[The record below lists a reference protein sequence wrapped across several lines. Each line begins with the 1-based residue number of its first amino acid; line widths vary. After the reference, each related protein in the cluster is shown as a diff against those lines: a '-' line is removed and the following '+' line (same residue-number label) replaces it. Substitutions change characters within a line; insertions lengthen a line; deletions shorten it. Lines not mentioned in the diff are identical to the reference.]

1 MDPLSTLFDRFS
13 FNARLIMR
21 NSPGPHRG
29 PNPGTIDAPDVNAA
43 VAAACCTLYLI
54 HEGEAVFSAPDTPPL
69 QVTGPA
75 LVLYPHAMRQRMQA
89 VGAAAVSCAAILF
102 EDSEGDAGHPLL
114 LALPARVH
122 IPLAGMAPLSHTLAL
137 LFAETGPPSPGQDA
151 ILGRMC
157 DVLLIQVIR
166 HEFQQARV
174 DSGVLAGLA
183 DRQLGPVLGAMHARP
198 DASWQLQGLAALACM
213 SRAAF
218 SERFRTVVGMA
229 PMEYLTR
236 WRMGLACRLLREGMP
251 VKVVCGQ
258 AGYRSPPAFTRAFTE
273 HVGVSPRA
281 WLRGF
286 AHA

>member
-13 FNARLIMR
+13 FNARLVMR
-21 NSPGPHRG
+21 NGPGVKLG
-29 PNPGTIDAPDVNAA
+29 AIDASHAHAAMAA
-43 VAAACCTLYLI
+43 VCCTLYVI
-54 HEGEAVFSAPDTPPL
+54 DEGEAVFSCPDTSPL

-75 LVLYPHAMRQRMQA
+75 LVLYPHGMRQRVQA
-89 VGAAAVSCAAILF
+89 VGAATVSCAAILF
-102 EDSEGDAGHPLL
+102 EDSEGAAGHPLL

-122 IPLAGMAPLSHTLAL
+122 ISLTGMAPLSHTLAL
-137 LFAETGPPSPGQDA
+137 LFAEAGPPSFGQDA

-174 DSGVLAGLA
+174 EGGVLGGLA
-183 DRQLGPVLGAMHARP
+183 DRQLGPVLSAMHARP
-198 DASWQLQGLAALACM
+198 DASWQLQALATLACM

-218 SERFRTVVGMA
+218 SERFRTVVGIA

-286 AHA
+286 AHG

>member
-13 FNARLIMR
+13 FNARLVLR
-21 NSPGPHRG
+21 NSPGPNPGPSRG
-29 PNPGTIDAPDVNAA
+29 PIDASHAHGAMAA
-43 VAAACCTLYLI
+43 VGCTLYVI
-54 HEGEAVFSAPDTPPL
+54 DEGEVVFSGPDTPPL

-75 LVLYPHAMRQRMQA
+75 LVLYPHGMRQRMQA
-89 VGAAAVSCAAILF
+89 VGAAVVTCAAILF
-102 EDSEGDAGHPLL
+102 EDSEGAAGHPLL
-114 LALPARVH
+114 LALPERVH
-122 IPLAGMAPLSHTLAL
+122 ISLTGMAPLSHTLAL
-137 LFAETGPPSPGQDA
+137 LFAEAGPPSFGQDA

-174 DSGVLAGLA
+174 EGGVLAGLA

-198 DASWQLQGLAALACM
+198 DASWQLQALAALACM

-281 WLRGF
+281 WLREF
-286 AHA
+286 AHG